1 MFLRIILSFI
11 LGPTGTGARGGMW
24 KAFFL
29 KNALF
34 NILYTLGRGR
44 GGRGRG
50 RGRGGPGGANREGGG
65 GGFGGRGRG
74 R

>member
-1 MFLRIILSFI
+1 LFLRIILSFI

-24 KAFFL
+24 KGFF
-29 KNALF
+29 KECFF
-34 NILYTLGRGR
+34 NILYILGRGR